1 MSRRSLIRGTIG
13 IGLLWAAAGH
23 AEPNGPSA
31 PASGTRTAETVAT
44 AGEPRGLIAIAERMA
59 HYKVPGLSVAV
70 IDNHRI
76 VWARGYGVRSEGGG
90 PVDTAT
96 LFQAASM
103 SKPVAAAVALT
114 LADAGRIGLDKPVND
129 SLKRWQL
136 PSSPVAPASAVTLR
150 HLLSHSGGLTVHGF
164 AGYPAGAV
172 VPTVPQLLD
181 GQAPANSEAVRI
193 DLTPGTKMRYSGGG
207 STVGQL
213 MVEDVTGRR
222 FADIA
227 DELVLKRVGMG
238 PAGFYQPLPEN
249 RAANAAVGHT
259 ADGRAIAGRWHTYP
273 ELAAAG
279 LWATPSD
286 LARFLIAVSR
296 ASAGATDSGIRPNVA
311 RLLGEPQPGLVTD
324 DGGMGLGFFT
334 MGEGRARRIAHS
346 GGNAGFRGY
355 MVIFPETGQGVVVM
369 VNGDGGG
376 KIRGELIRSIA
387 AAYGWPHPVF

>member
-1 MSRRSLIRGTIG
+1 MRSLIRGTIG
-13 IGLLWAAAGH
+13 VGLLWAVTGNAAPDSHG
-23 AEPNGPSA
+23 A
-31 PASGTRTAETVAT
+31 PTTAKRIADAAAVAD
-44 AGEPRGLIAIAERMA
+44 EPRGLIAITERMA

-76 VWARGYGVRSEGGG
+76 VWARGYGVRGEGAG
-90 PVDTAT
+90 PVDTST

-114 LADAGRIGLDKPVND
+114 LADAGKIGLDAPVND
-129 SLKRWQL
+129 TLKRWQL
-136 PSSPVAPASAVTLR
+136 PSSSVAPASAVTLR
-150 HLLSHSGGLTVHGF
+150 RLLSHSAGLTAHGF
-164 AGYPAGAV
+164 AGYAAGAA
-172 VPTVPQLLD
+172 VPGVPQLLD

-193 DLTPGTKMRYSGGG
+193 DLIPGTKMRYSGGG

-213 MVEDVTGRR
+213 MVEDATGRR

-238 PAGFYQPLPEN
+238 SAGFYQPLPES
-249 RAANAAVGHT
+249 RAANAAIGHA
-259 ADGRAIAGRWHTYP
+259 ADGLALAGRWHTYP

-286 LARFLIAVSR
+286 LAHFLIAVSR
-296 ASAGATDSGIRPNVA
+296 ASKGATDAGIAPNVA

-334 MGEGRARRIAHS
+334 MGEGRARHIAHS

-376 KIRGELIRSIA
+376 RIRGELIRSIA
-387 AAYGWPHPVF
+387 AAYNWPDPVF